1 MIFVQKK
8 RLKIMITFAMYV
20 TFLAAALAFSVGF
33 YLFLNRV
40 VKLI

>member
-1 MIFVQKK
+1 
-8 RLKIMITFAMYV
+8 MIT
-20 TFLAAALAFSVGF
+20 LAVYLTLLTSFLAFSAGV

>member
-1 MIFVQKK
+1 MIFVKNTK
-8 RLKIMITFAMYV
+8 YKSMITFGLYV